1 MSTTIKRR
9 TAEKFYHAG
18 HALFQQGRYVE
29 ALSELR
35 RAEDAFR
42 KLDAK
47 GHPFS
52 IPLANG
58 VSGLATT
65 LAVSGLCYQKL
76 GDYRTAL
83 TCYETS
89 LINSK
94 FEKKLPFLEFSKN
107 LSQNILFCYAKEL
120 ENTDIETRDALLSH
134 EPEIDIS
141 YRFPFSLSKGA
152 IPLARLYELAP
163 EQYRQFKD
171 FYQHA
176 QVKDAEIRRMYKR
189 TDESTVKRM
198 SFYVWGILLFIWVI
212 YGLIVADTLLYK
224 K

>member
-1 MSTTIKRR
+1 L
-9 TAEKFYHAG
+9 YHAG
-18 HALFQQGRYVE
+18 HALFQQGLYDE

-52 IPLANG
+52 NPLANG
-58 VSGLATT
+58 ISGLATT

-76 GDYRTAL
+76 GDSKRAL

-94 FEKKLPFLEFSKN
+94 FEKKKPFREFCKN
-107 LSQNILFCYAKEL
+107 LSQHMIFCYAKEL
-120 ENTDIETRDALLSH
+120 ENIDPVTQKALLCH

-141 YRFPFSLSKGA
+141 FRFPFSLSKGA

-163 EQYRQFKD
+163 EQYRQFQD
-171 FYQHA
+171 FYRRA
-176 QVKDAEIRRMYKR
+176 QQKDAETRRS
-189 TDESTVKRM
+189 DEGTRAATVKRM
-198 SFYVWGILLFIWVI
+198 SFYIWATLLVIWVT
-212 YGLIVADTLLYK
+212 YGLIVADTLIHRK
-224 K
+224 